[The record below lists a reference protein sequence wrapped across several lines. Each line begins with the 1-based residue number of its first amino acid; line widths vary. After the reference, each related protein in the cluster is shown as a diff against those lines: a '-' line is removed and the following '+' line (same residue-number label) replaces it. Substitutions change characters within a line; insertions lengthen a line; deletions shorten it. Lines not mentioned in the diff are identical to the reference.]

1 MSKTSGAALS
11 SVQRMATT
19 YAIGNEQ
26 DVADFIERG
35 RPTGPRMRWIWIL
48 GLGGVFFEAYASA
61 ALGTGLG
68 PLTAEMRLTPAQV
81 SVLTGSSML
90 VSLVLGPVAGWLADR
105 LGRVPMIVAAKVFA
119 LVSAG
124 VAATA
129 TTYPV
134 LVIGRAV
141 NGAAWALDF
150 AVAFAYLAEFLA
162 TRHRSRLNRW
172 QGIWYVAT
180 TCNLLL
186 TVAVYELGVGQ
197 GIWRWSLGSAGVI
210 AVLLGIGQATLL
222 CESPRWLAGRGR
234 LDRAARSLGLVYGV
248 EVGVRAGAAAPE
260 RRRKASIAEFARLFR
275 GKYRRR
281 TVLAA
286 VTFCAQGLEYY
297 AIGWF
302 LPVISL
308 QMFGQDFVAATLGSA
323 LFNVFGMA
331 GGFASGAMAAR
342 FTIRRTMLVGFALV
356 AADLILLGTL
366 FHGIPLWL
374 AFTLPALFLL
384 LHSGGPAP
392 GGISLAAAAY
402 PSELRALGSGVTNMA
417 GSTGGVIGLFGFPL
431 VLAALGAG
439 ATIAVMAVV
448 PLVGLVTSLA
458 IRWDPER
465 ETVRTEAA
473 AQEPS

>member
-1 MSKTSGAALS
+1 MP
-11 SVQRMATT
+11 TT

-35 RPTGPRMRWIWIL
+35 GSTGPRMRWIWIL

-68 PLTAEMRLTPAQV
+68 PLTQEMRLSPAQV

-90 VSLVLGPVAGWLADR
+90 VSLVLGPVAGRLADR
-105 LGRVPMIVAAKVFA
+105 LGRVPMIVTAKAFA
-119 LVSAG
+119 LLSAV
-124 VAATA
+124 VASTA

-134 LVIGRAV
+134 LVVGRAV
-141 NGAAWALDF
+141 SGAAWALDF

-172 QGIWYVAT
+172 QGVWYVAT
-180 TCNLLL
+180 TFNLLL
-186 TVAVYELGVGQ
+186 TVAIYEMGVGQ
-197 GIWRWSLGSAGVI
+197 SIWRWSLGSAGVI

-222 CESPRWLAGRGR
+222 CESPRWLAGRGL
-234 LDRAARSLGLVYGV
+234 LDRAARSLSLVYGV
-248 EVGVRAGAAAPE
+248 TVGVREDAAAEARAE
-260 RRRKASIAEFARLFR
+260 RPRTASLADFARLFR
-275 GKYRRR
+275 GPYRRR
-281 TVLAA
+281 TVLATI
-286 VTFCAQGLEYY
+286 TFCMQGLEYY

-308 QMFGQDFVAATLGSA
+308 RMFGEDFVAATLGSA
-323 LFNVFGMA
+323 LFNVFGMV
-331 GGFASGAMAAR
+331 GGFASGALAAR

-356 AADLILLGTL
+356 AADLILLGTV

-402 PSELRALGSGVTNMA
+402 PSDLRALGSGVTNMA

-448 PLVGLVTSLA
+448 PLIGFVTSLV

-465 ETVRTEAA
+465 EDARAPAVSRPEG
-473 AQEPS
+473 

>member
-1 MSKTSGAALS
+1 
-11 SVQRMATT
+11 MATT

-68 PLTAEMRLTPAQV
+68 PLTQEMRLSPGQV

-105 LGRVPMIVAAKVFA
+105 FGRVPMIVAAKVFA
-119 LVSAG
+119 LVSAV
-124 VAATA
+124 VASTA

-134 LVIGRAV
+134 LVAGRAV

-180 TCNLLL
+180 TFNLLL
-186 TVAVYELGVGQ
+186 TVAIYELGVGQ
-197 GIWRWSLGSAGVI
+197 SIWRWSLGSAGAI

-234 LDRAARSLGLVYGV
+234 LDRAAHSLGLVYGV
-248 EVGVRAGAAAPE
+248 TVGVRADAEAPAE
-260 RRRKASIAEFARLFR
+260 RRQKASVAEFARLFR
-275 GKYRRR
+275 GPYRRR
-281 TVLAA
+281 TVLAS

-323 LFNVFGMA
+323 LFNVFGMV
-331 GGFASGAMAAR
+331 GGFASGALAAR

-356 AADLILLGTL
+356 AADLILLGTV
-366 FHGIPLWL
+366 FRGIPLWL

-439 ATIAVMAVV
+439 ATIIVMAVV

-465 ETVRTEAA
+465 EGVRTEAP

>member
-1 MSKTSGAALS
+1 
-11 SVQRMATT
+11 MAST

-68 PLTAEMRLTPAQV
+68 PLTDEMHLTPGQI
-81 SVLTGSSML
+81 SILTGSSMF

-119 LVSAG
+119 LISALI
-124 VAATA
+124 AATA
-129 TTYPV
+129 TDVPV
-134 LVIGRAV
+134 LIVGRAI
-141 NGAAWALDF
+141 NGVAWALDF

-162 TRHRSRLNRW
+162 ARHRSRLNRW

-186 TVAVYELGVGQ
+186 TVGIYELGVGQ
-197 GIWRWSLGSAGVI
+197 SIWRWSLGTSGAI

-234 LDRAARSLGLVYGV
+234 LEKAARSLGLVYGV
-248 EVGVRAGAAAPE
+248 SVGVRKDADAAPVGE
-260 RRRKASIAEFARLFR
+260 RRKASMAEFARLFR
-275 GKYRRR
+275 GPYRRR
-281 TVLAA
+281 TILAG

-323 LFNVFGMA
+323 VFNIFGIA
-331 GGFASGAMAAR
+331 GGFVSGALAAR
-342 FTIRRTMLVGFALV
+342 FTVRRTMLVGFALV
-356 AADLILLGTL
+356 AADLILLGTI
-366 FHGIPLWL
+366 FKGIPLWL

-384 LHSGGPAP
+384 FHSGGPAP
-392 GGISLAAAAY
+392 GGISLSAAAY

-417 GSTGGVIGLFGFPL
+417 GSSGGVIGLFCFPL
-431 VLAALGAG
+431 IMAGLGAG
-439 ATIAVMAVV
+439 PTIIVMAIV
-448 PLVGLVTSLA
+448 PLIGMITSLL
-458 IRWDPER
+458 IRWDPEKDG
-465 ETVRTEAA
+465 VPAEAEGA
-473 AQEPS
+473 AQLPS